1 MALCWQKNV
10 YCVYAY
16 GINMNYNLGQN
27 IWRVS
32 HFLVQVFF
40 TTSETELDYYH
51 QKVSVRV
58 ASRIAERLKT
68 QDLRKLGNLKKI
80 PEILGIDGEY
90 PTVQPKSKFGRFV
103 VKNCKK
109 SAVKHSI
116 ERPILLNFVS
126 LSPTFCPI
134 LYTTIFTLLWRHNLN

>member
-10 YCVYAY
+10 YYVYAY

-27 IWRVS
+27 IWRVF

-51 QKVSVRV
+51 QEVSVRV

-68 QDLRKLGNLKKI
+68 
-80 PEILGIDGEY
+80 
-90 PTVQPKSKFGRFV
+90 
-103 VKNCKK
+103 
-109 SAVKHSI
+109 
-116 ERPILLNFVS
+116 
-126 LSPTFCPI
+126 
-134 LYTTIFTLLWRHNLN
+134 

>member
-27 IWRVS
+27 IWRVF

-68 QDLRKLGNLKKI
+68 QDLRKLGNLRKI

-90 PTVQPKSKFGRFV
+90 PTVQLKSKFGRFV

-134 LYTTIFTLLWRHNLN
+134 LYTTIFTSLWTHNLN